1 MIFGFYHYDIDQTS
15 IVGKGKKFNVLC
27 NYTLTDV
34 FLDDLVMKTYFAKDI
49 LSLIEDF
56 YIDDIYLRVD
66 TPWFMRLFQCIN
78 STLFLLKLATFTP
91 LQTRKR
97 HLLVLLIQIV
107 CRKKVYNSARPSGP
121 LVGQTEI
128 DTWKLRIHYSYHHVT
143 VLTGGWHTLGDM
155 TLSLSQNLLSRPKF
169 LTRPNRFLAIIIE
182 IEWI

>member
-66 TPWFMRLFQCIN
+66 TP
-78 STLFLLKLATFTP
+78 
-91 LQTRKR
+91 
-97 HLLVLLIQIV
+97 
-107 CRKKVYNSARPSGP
+107 
-121 LVGQTEI
+121 
-128 DTWKLRIHYSYHHVT
+128 
-143 VLTGGWHTLGDM
+143 
-155 TLSLSQNLLSRPKF
+155 
-169 LTRPNRFLAIIIE
+169 
-182 IEWI
+182 